1 MSEVVEI
8 PAPLAEAAAAAPTK
22 PRGRKAVGKSSAV
35 ISAMTGR
42 MLSAAAETA
51 ERAPDSGQAVSFTV
65 AGAHVTLDSNAVA
78 ALVSASLQHEATLH
92 QLAAR
97 VGMSVD
103 ELMGSLQR
111 TVTDPGISSFTD
123 SEISVLAAA
132 HVDLAGP
139 AEGAA
144 GVELAGRAAAHRL
157 VTDALTIEQAAVA
170 LSVTPGRVR
179 QRLSAGELLD
189 VRRADGQIV
198 IPRWQIRDGRVVPGL
213 KELFTEG
220 PELHPLAV
228 ARFMTAPQP
237 DLELDGDAVSPS
249 DWLLTGGEVEP
260 VLELLHSVA
269 LRG

>member
-1 MSEVVEI
+1 MPEVVEI
-8 PAPLAEAAAAAPTK
+8 PARLAEAVAAAPTK
-22 PRGRKAVGKSSAV
+22 PREPV
-35 ISAMTGR
+35 
-42 MLSAAAETA
+42 
-51 ERAPDSGQAVSFTV
+51 PGQAVSFRV

-92 QLAAR
+92 QLATR

-111 TVTDPGISSFTD
+111 TVTETGSSSFTD
-123 SEISVLAAA
+123 SEINVLAAA

-139 AEGAA
+139 AGGAA

-157 VTDALTIEQAAVA
+157 VAEALTIEQAAAA

-179 QRLSAGELLD
+179 QRLAAGELLD
-189 VRRADGQIV
+189 VRRPDGQIA
-198 IPRWQIRDGRVVPGL
+198 IPRWQIRDGRTVPGL
-213 KELFTEG
+213 KLLFAEV

-228 ARFMTAPQP
+228 ARFMTAPHP
-237 DLELDGDAVSPS
+237 ELELDEEAASPS

-260 VLELLHSVA
+260 VMELLHSVA